1 MNLPFG
7 LIARKESVQKRREDE
22 QELSRLEDMLVEYQ
36 DVLENYRR
44 CIREYYSRLENR
56 SRESQEDVIASV
68 QAALDLACIKEQSE
82 KTNGKVEELNTQ
94 MELINNHL
102 MDIKAG
108 YAQKS
113 AEKLDLL
120 SLSLEELSVTV
131 DRLAKRV
138 KRGRAFNAFMLVLNI
153 LGIGMLAF
161 LMLYLLEII
170 PF

>member
-1 MNLPFG
+1 
-7 LIARKESVQKRREDE
+7 
-22 QELSRLEDMLVEYQ
+22 
-36 DVLENYRR
+36 
-44 CIREYYSRLENR
+44 
-56 SRESQEDVIASV
+56 
-68 QAALDLACIKEQSE
+68 
-82 KTNGKVEELNTQ
+82 